1 MKSDA
6 EILAAV
12 EALKAWFISQ
22 ELAPS
27 EAGACLIKLTA
38 QQLVGN
44 MTKIED
50 LSMAITLFHNQLT
63 MEVARYVEERNELA
77 KGKLQ

>member
-1 MKSDA
+1 MKSDSD
-6 EILAAV
+6 ILAAV

-22 ELAPS
+22 DLTPS

-44 MTKIED
+44 STKLED
-50 LSMAITLFHNQLT
+50 LNMAITLFTNQLT
-63 MEVARYVEERNELA
+63 MAVAEYVEERNTQ
-77 KGKLQ
+77 GPLQ